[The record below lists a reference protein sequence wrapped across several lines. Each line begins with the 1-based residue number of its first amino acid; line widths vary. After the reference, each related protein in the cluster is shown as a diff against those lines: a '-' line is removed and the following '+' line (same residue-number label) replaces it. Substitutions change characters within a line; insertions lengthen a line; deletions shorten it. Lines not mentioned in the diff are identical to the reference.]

1 MKTKDERTVGAV
13 LFITGGL
20 LGAAIALLFAPQSGK
35 KTRRD
40 IRRAGSTVKNKAE
53 KVKIE
58 LGRAMDGWVDDF
70 SDQLQ
75 GGIVQGQDWMDQAIP
90 GVLQALGS
98 GKQFIKAE
106 IDKLTHAGDSSAS
119 RTH

>member
-1 MKTKDERTVGAV
+1 MKTKDERAVGAV

-35 KTRRD
+35 RTRRD
-40 IRRAGSTVKNKAE
+40 IRRAGSTVKNKSE
-53 KVKIE
+53 KISLE

-75 GGIVQGQDWMDQAIP
+75 GGIAHGQDWMDRAIP

-98 GKQFIKAE
+98 GKQHIKAE

>member
-1 MKTKDERTVGAV
+1 MKTKDERTVGTV
-13 LFITGGL
+13 CFITGGL

-35 KTRRD
+35 RTRRD
-40 IRRAGSTVKNKAE
+40 IRRVGSTAKNKAE
-53 KVKIE
+53 KIRLE

-70 SDQLQ
+70 ADQLQ
-75 GGIVQGQDWMDQAIP
+75 GGIAQGQDWVDQAIP

-98 GKQFIKAE
+98 GKQYIKAE
-106 IDKLTHAGDSSAS
+106 IDKFTKAGDSPAS